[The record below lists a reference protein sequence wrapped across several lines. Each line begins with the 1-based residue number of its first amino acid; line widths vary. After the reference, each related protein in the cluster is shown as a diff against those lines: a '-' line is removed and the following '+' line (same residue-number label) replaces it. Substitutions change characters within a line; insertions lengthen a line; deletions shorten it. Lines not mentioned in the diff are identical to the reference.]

1 MKISIAYLFLKNRL
15 PGIKIIDKRMSYFI
29 GYINDLIPF
38 SKYANISQ
46 KMTIR
51 YNFDKILIML
61 G

>member
-1 MKISIAYLFLKNRL
+1 LKISIAYLFLKNRL

-38 SKYANISQ
+38 SKYANIGQ

-51 YNFDKILIML
+51 YNFDKI
-61 G
+61 